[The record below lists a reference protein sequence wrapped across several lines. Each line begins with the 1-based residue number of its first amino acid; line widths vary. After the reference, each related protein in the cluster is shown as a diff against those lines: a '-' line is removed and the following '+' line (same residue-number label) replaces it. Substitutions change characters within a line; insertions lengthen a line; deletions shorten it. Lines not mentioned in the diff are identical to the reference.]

1 MTQDVGWG
9 AALALRKEEHLPRDE
24 RGRLKSVDLTNV
36 PDDGTWISAGP
47 DAIAGDLPEGVAS
60 LDDVR
65 PRGNRHRRRLLTSTD
80 GGGNSDQRRGNY
92 RKPPKS
98 NPCSSHANSIS
109 NIGSLVKQSNTC
121 LIRASTRGT
130 VLAVDEMT
138 PRQQRIL
145 QFIRGRVREQGYPP
159 TVREIGEAVGL
170 TSSSSVHAQIAN
182 LQRKGLLRKDP
193 AKPRAIEVAGE
204 RPGDAVTVPLLGR
217 IAAGAPVL
225 AEEHIEE
232 FLTVPASFAGDQE
245 HFALAVRGDSM
256 VDAGILDGDIVVVR
270 RQDSAKDGD
279 IVVAL
284 LPGPAEEEATVKRL
298 RRKDDQTTL
307 VPENPTLEP
316 FEFPAEGRI
325 LGVVVSVLRRL

>member
-1 MTQDVGWG
+1 MKPIEFTDLLDHWARVS
-9 AALALRKEEHLPRDE
+9 PRAHSM
-24 RGRLKSVDLTNV
+24 K
-36 PDDGTWISAGP
+36 
-47 DAIAGDLPEGVAS
+47 GDLPQGVAG

-65 PRGNRHRRRLLTSTD
+65 PRGNRHRRRLLASTD
-80 GGGNSDQRRGNY
+80 RRGTSEQH
-92 RKPPKS
+92 RGKQHKPPKS
-98 NPCSSHANSIS
+98 NSCSSHLHSIS

-121 LIRASTRGT
+121 LIRASTHGT

-138 PRQQRIL
+138 PRQRRIL
-145 QFIRGRVREQGYPP
+145 EFIRGRVREHGYPP

-245 HFALAVRGDSM
+245 HFALTVRGDSM

-298 RRKDDQTTL
+298 RHRDDQITL

-325 LGVVVSVLRRL
+325 LGVVVSVLRKL

>member
-1 MTQDVGWG
+1 V
-9 AALALRKEEHLPRDE
+9 KP
-24 RGRLKSVDLTNV
+24 VDLTDV
-36 PDDGTWISAGP
+36 PDYGTWIPAGP
-47 DAIAGDLPEGVAS
+47 DAMAGDLPEGVAG

-65 PRGNRHRRRLLTSTD
+65 PRGNRHRDRLLTSTD
-80 GGGNSDQRRGNY
+80 RRGNSDQRRKD

-98 NPCSSHANSIS
+98 NPCSSHAPSIS

-138 PRQQRIL
+138 PRQRRIL
-145 QFIRGRVREQGYPP
+145 EFIRGRVREQGYPP

-204 RPGDAVTVPLLGR
+204 RPGDTVAVPLVGR

-225 AEEHIEE
+225 AEENIEE
-232 FLTVPASFAGDQE
+232 FLTVPARFAGDQE
-245 HFALAVRGDSM
+245 HFALTVRGDSM

-284 LPGPAEEEATVKRL
+284 LPGPAEVEATVKRL
-298 RRKDDQTTL
+298 RRRDDQITL
-307 VPENPTLEP
+307 VPENPTLKP

-325 LGVVVSVLRRL
+325 LGVVVSVLRKL

>member
-1 MTQDVGWG
+1 VKPVEFTDILDHWAWVS
-9 AALALRKEEHLPRDE
+9 PRAHSM
-24 RGRLKSVDLTNV
+24 K
-36 PDDGTWISAGP
+36 
-47 DAIAGDLPEGVAS
+47 GDLPQGVAG

-65 PRGNRHRRRLLTSTD
+65 PRGNRHRRRLLASTD
-80 GGGNSDQRRGNY
+80 RRGTSEQRRGKQHN
-92 RKPPKS
+92 PPKS
-98 NPCSSHANSIS
+98 NPCSSHVHSIS

-121 LIRASTRGT
+121 LIPASTHGT

-138 PRQQRIL
+138 PRQRRIL
-145 QFIRGRVREQGYPP
+145 EFIRGRVREQGYPP

-245 HFALAVRGDSM
+245 HFALTVRGDSM

-298 RRKDDQTTL
+298 RRKNDQTTL

>member
-1 MTQDVGWG
+1 MKPVEFTDILDHWAWVS
-9 AALALRKEEHLPRDE
+9 PRAHSM
-24 RGRLKSVDLTNV
+24 K
-36 PDDGTWISAGP
+36 
-47 DAIAGDLPEGVAS
+47 GDLPQGVAG

-65 PRGNRHRRRLLTSTD
+65 PRGNRHRRRLLASTD
-80 GGGNSDQRRGNY
+80 RRGTSEQRRGKQHN
-92 RKPPKS
+92 PPKS
-98 NPCSSHANSIS
+98 NPCSSHVHSIS

-121 LIRASTRGT
+121 LIRASTHGT

-138 PRQQRIL
+138 PRQRRIL
-145 QFIRGRVREQGYPP
+145 EFIRGRVREHGYPP

-245 HFALAVRGDSM
+245 HFALTVRGDSM

-298 RRKDDQTTL
+298 RHRDDQITL

-325 LGVVVSVLRRL
+325 LGVVVSVLRKL